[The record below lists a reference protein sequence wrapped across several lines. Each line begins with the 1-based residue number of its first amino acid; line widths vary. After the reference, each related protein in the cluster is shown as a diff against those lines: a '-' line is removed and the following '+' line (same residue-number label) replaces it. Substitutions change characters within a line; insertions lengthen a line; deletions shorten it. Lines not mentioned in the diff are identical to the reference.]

1 MLRSSTKRQN
11 NKGGVVS
18 LVILAISLLFAVFLI
33 VNRQPILDQ
42 ISVWQYQP
50 SNEIAQI
57 VPKSGMNDGGKFYFY
72 ISHPS
77 IESAE
82 EFNKKC
88 SRKETGTAILG
99 CYNGQTIFIY
109 NVTDERL
116 DGIKE
121 VTAAHEMLHAAYSR
135 LGEAEKKSV
144 NELLE
149 KEYEQLKNNKQ
160 FAERMAFYDRTEP
173 GERDNELHSIIGTEV
188 ASISAELEMY
198 YKKYFEDRLKAV
210 RLHEKYAAVF
220 NSLQK
225 RGEEISAKL
234 TDLAKAIESGSSQ
247 YNNDVAQL
255 NQDIAAFNAK
265 ASSGGFS
272 SGADFNAERARL
284 IARANQ
290 LDIARQTVNDSIAEY
305 NQLREELAAIAT
317 ESDTLNKSIDSSL
330 APTPRL

>member
-1 MLRSSTKRQN
+1 
-11 NKGGVVS
+11 
-18 LVILAISLLFAVFLI
+18 
-33 VNRQPILDQ
+33 
-42 ISVWQYQP
+42 
-50 SNEIAQI
+50 
-57 VPKSGMNDGGKFYFY
+57 MNDGGKFYFY